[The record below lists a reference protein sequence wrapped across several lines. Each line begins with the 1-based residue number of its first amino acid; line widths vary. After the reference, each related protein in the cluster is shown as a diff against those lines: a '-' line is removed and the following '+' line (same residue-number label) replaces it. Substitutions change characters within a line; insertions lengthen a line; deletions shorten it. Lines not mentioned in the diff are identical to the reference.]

1 MVLIQC
7 IKKLFKIGMF
17 NPKNYGY
24 FGERVGVSSDT
35 IITIPS
41 NVFLYGNNGLKRA
54 IILSNSGKFVMK
66 KNSGASYG
74 LCVSTGNHERRV
86 GIPYSLITQAMKTS
100 SGKDVVV
107 EEDVWMGF
115 NVTLL
120 SGVTIGRGG
129 TIAAGAVVTK
139 STPPYSVNGGVP
151 CKFIKFYWTID
162 QILEHESKLYPEE
175 ERYTREQL
183 EDIFEKYK
191 SEHK

>member
-1 MVLIQC
+1 MELIQV

-24 FGERVGVSSDT
+24 YGNKVGISSDT
-35 IITIPS
+35 LITKPG
-41 NVFLYGNNGLKRA
+41 NVYLYGNNGLKRA
-54 IILSNSGKFVMK
+54 VILSNSAKFIMK

-74 LCVSTGNHERRV
+74 LHVSTGNHERV
-86 GIPYSLITQAMKTS
+86 IGTPYRLIKQHMKKNP
-100 SGKDVVV
+100 GKDVVV

-120 SGVTIGRGG
+120 SGVTVGRGS

-139 STPPYSVNGGVP
+139 DTPPYSVNGGVP
-151 CKFIKFYWTID
+151 AKFIKFYWTID
-162 QILEHESKLYPEE
+162 EILEHEEKVYPIE

-183 EDIFEKYK
+183 EAVFSKYV
-191 SEHK
+191 

>member
-1 MVLIQC
+1 MELIQ
-7 IKKLFKIGMF
+7 IFKKLFKIGMF

-35 IITIPS
+35 IITKPS
-41 NVFLYGNNGLKRA
+41 NVFLYGNNSIKKSVV
-54 IILSNSGKFVMK
+54 LSNSGKFIMK
-66 KNSGASYG
+66 KNSFASYG
-74 LCVSTGNHERRV
+74 LRVSTGNHERIV
-86 GIPYSLITQAMKTS
+86 GIPCIMVKQDMKTS
-100 SGKDVVV
+100 PSKDVVV

-115 NVTLL
+115 NVTLV

-175 ERYTREQL
+175 ERFTREQL
-183 EDIFEKYK
+183 EDIFEKCM

>member
-1 MVLIQC
+1 MELIQ
-7 IKKLFKIGMF
+7 IFKKLFKIGMF

-41 NVFLYGNNGLKRA
+41 NVFLYGNNSLKRA

-66 KNSGASYG
+66 RNSCASYG
-74 LCVSTGNHERRV
+74 LRVSTGNHERIV
-86 GIPYSLITQAMKTS
+86 GIPYLLIKQDMKTHP
-100 SGKDVVV
+100 GKDVVV
-107 EEDVWMGF
+107 EEDVWIGF

-129 TIAAGAVVTK
+129 TIAAGAVVNK
-139 STPPYSVNGGVP
+139 STPPYSVNGGIP
-151 CKFIKFYWTID
+151 CRFIKFYWTID
-162 QILEHESKLYPEE
+162 QILEHESKLYQEE

-191 SEHK
+191 NEHK